1 VTIGNSG
8 KMGGGI
14 KLMHLKIDNGI
25 RTGQNYL
32 RKMVMGGGYYQQK
45 EVQKM
50 KNKFKMKNIFLD
62 GSENKWELFE
72 T

>member
-25 RTGQNYL
+25 KTGRNYL
-32 RKMVMGGGYYQQK
+32 RKMVTGGGYYQQK
-45 EVQKM
+45 EVKIFNG
-50 KNKFKMKNIFLD
+50 NK
-62 GSENKWELFE
+62 NKWELFE
-72 T
+72 TQCV

>member
-1 VTIGNSG
+1 V
-8 KMGGGI
+8 GGGT

-32 RKMVMGGGYYQQK
+32 RKMVTGGGYYQQK
-45 EVQKM
+45 EVKKM

-62 GSENKWELFE
+62 GNKKSWELFE